1 MINKSIIKKYLR
13 ELPTN
18 YLNVNIKFSQKE
30 INYFE
35 NFNIKKDNNFEH
47 FGNIDDLDDF
57 KLNEYI
63 NDIGNNENINIF
75 NNVVHKLLN
84 TICKAYNTKFCWLA
98 IRIRIPTNNY
108 DIPRW
113 HQDGVFFVN
122 SDTLQA
128 KFITV
133 LKGPGTL
140 FIKNKKINDIHKK
153 YHDKKFIEY
162 NKLNIFYDKE
172 IEDKYRKIL
181 AKKYLIF
188 KQHQVQIRQGLIFL
202 NSQNKFPLVH
212 SEPKIDVSRIFI
224 SILPGTEED
233 VINLKK
239 RWNR

>member
-1 MINKSIIKKYLR
+1 MINKSIIKKYVR

-18 YLNVNIKFSQKE
+18 CLTFNIKFSQKE

-35 NFNIKKDNNFEH
+35 TFNIKKDHNFEH

-84 TICKAYNTKFCWLA
+84 TICKAYNTKYSWLA
-98 IRIRIPTNNY
+98 IRISKPHNEY

-113 HQDGVFFVN
+113 HNDGSFFVN

-140 FIKNKKINDIHKK
+140 FIKI
-153 YHDKKFIEY
+153 
-162 NKLNIFYDKE
+162 
-172 IEDKYRKIL
+172 
-181 AKKYLIF
+181 
-188 KQHQVQIRQGLIFL
+188 
-202 NSQNKFPLVH
+202 
-212 SEPKIDVSRIFI
+212 
-224 SILPGTEED
+224 
-233 VINLKK
+233 K
-239 RWNR
+239 R